1 MMTIDKALWMPLIFA
16 FLCLIPSPKRITRL
30 TFIAG
35 AVISAI
41 GAWGFVFGASWS
53 PRVFAFNGNLMMDAL
68 SAVFALLITGVGVL
82 SAVYAGGYLFKEGD
96 GSISPLRLRRYAC
109 FFHLFLFTMLLT
121 VFSNNLGIM
130 WIAIEGT
137 TLASAFL
144 VNVDDKKSSIEAAWK
159 YLILCSVGI
168 SLALFGIILVYYS
181 AIAQAAS
188 GESGLLLNW
197 TFLLSKAKQL
207 DPQVLRL
214 AFIFILVGYGTK
226 AGLAPFHSWL
236 PDAHSQAP
244 APVSAL
250 LSGVLLSCATLG
262 ILRFHIL
269 TKAATG
275 SAFSDTLLIFFGVL
289 SVVVATPFILEQK
302 DYKRLLAYSSVEHMG
317 LAAAGLGF
325 GGALGLY
332 GAILHIMNHAFT
344 KSLLFFSSGHLY
356 YLFHSK
362 EIADVKG
369 LLRKNAFLG
378 IIFFLAA
385 LAIAGMPPFSIFV
398 SEFLIL
404 SAGFLGGKYISC
416 AVLLLFLAL
425 IFVGFL
431 RHASR
436 MTLGGPNTNQSK
448 QSGDWGRPNY
458 HFGKEIKSLGG
469 SEEPPKVERSLL
481 MDSVLVVGMI
491 VILTMGFYIPGP
503 LNALIQAAG
512 RIAGGT
518 IL

>member
-1 MMTIDKALWMPLIFA
+1 MTIDRVLWAPLIFA
-16 FLCLIPSPKRITRL
+16 FLCLIPCPKRMTRL
-30 TFIAG
+30 TFMSG
-35 AVISAI
+35 AILSAI
-41 GAWGFVFGASWS
+41 GAWLFVFRTSWS

-68 SAVFALLITGVGVL
+68 SAVFVLLITGVGVL

-96 GSISPLRLRRYAC
+96 SSISPLRLRRYAF

-168 SLALFGIILVYYS
+168 ALALFGIILVYYS
-181 AIAQAAS
+181 AIAQAAA

-269 TKAATG
+269 TTAATG
-275 SAFSDTLLIFFGVL
+275 STFSGTLLIFFGVL
-289 SVVVATPFILEQK
+289 SVVIATPFILEQK

-317 LAAAGLGF
+317 LAAVGLGF
-325 GGALGLY
+325 GGALGFY
-332 GAILHIMNHAFT
+332 GALLHIMNHAFT
-344 KSLLFFSSGHLY
+344 KSLLFFSSGHLF
-356 YLFHSK
+356 YLFRTK
-362 EIADVKG
+362 EISKVKG
-369 LLRKNAFLG
+369 LFRKNAFLG
-378 IIFFLAA
+378 IVFFLAV

-404 SAGFLGGKYISC
+404 SAGFFAGKFIPC
-416 AVLLLFLAL
+416 AILLIFLAF
-425 IFVGFL
+425 IFIGFL
-431 RHASR
+431 RHASQ
-436 MTLGGPNTNQSK
+436 MTLGV
-448 QSGDWGRPNY
+448 
-458 HFGKEIKSLGG
+458 
-469 SEEPPKVERSLL
+469 SEEPQKMEKSLL
-481 MDSVLVVGMI
+481 MDSVLAAGMVLI
-491 VILTMGFYIPGP
+491 FVMGFYIPGP
-503 LNALIQAAG
+503 LRALLQEAS
-512 RIAGGT
+512 RVAGGAV
-518 IL
+518 L